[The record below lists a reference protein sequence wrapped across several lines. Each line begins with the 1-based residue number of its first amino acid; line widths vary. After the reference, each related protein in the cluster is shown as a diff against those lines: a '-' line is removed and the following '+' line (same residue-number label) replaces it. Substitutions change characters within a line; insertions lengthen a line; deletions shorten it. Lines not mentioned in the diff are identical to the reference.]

1 MTNLTPTTNLVTKLT
16 MAEVSMAA
24 DRKMLDAQIK
34 KLTAERDAIDDRLRH
49 RLEKSGAHIAT
60 FRSAVVVEVR
70 PWTRHT
76 LDAKRLRLEQPNL
89 VERYERESNGVSL
102 HYV

>member
-1 MTNLTPTTNLVTKLT
+1 MTNSTTTTQLITKLT
-16 MAEVSMAA
+16 MAEVSMAE

-34 KLTAERDAIDDRLRH
+34 KLIAERDAIDEKLRQ
-49 RLEKSGAHIAT
+49 RLEQSGAHLAT
-60 FRSAVVVEVR
+60 FRNGIVVEMR
-70 PWTRHT
+70 PWTRTT

-89 VERYERESNGVSL
+89 VERYERTSTGMSL